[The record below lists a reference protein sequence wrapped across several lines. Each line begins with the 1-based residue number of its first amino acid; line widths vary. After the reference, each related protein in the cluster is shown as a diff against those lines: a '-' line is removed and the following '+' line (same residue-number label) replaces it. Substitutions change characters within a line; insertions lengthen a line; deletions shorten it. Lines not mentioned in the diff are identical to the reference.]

1 MRIAPSV
8 SLHPNTA
15 FPVARAPLCGY
26 NPAAMIGSPNVLLLS
41 EFATAF
47 ALAIACAALSV
58 FVVSRRWAF
67 IGEGI
72 SHSGFG
78 GAGTV
83 WLATLLLPSLDQLTW
98 APYLGVAAFSL
109 VTAVAIAYFT
119 RTGKINSDAV
129 IGIFLA
135 AALAWGILAQQL
147 YVRQFHRNPSGWS
160 VFLFGH
166 MDDLTPQFAV
176 AAAAVCAAVVA
187 TVVLLSKEIVAYCFD
202 PAFAEASGVRVGF
215 IHYLLLIL
223 IALTIVIGARVAG
236 SVLIPA
242 MLVLP
247 GTTALLLSRGLR
259 LAVIASGCF
268 ALAATAIGLALS
280 THWAFLPAGPLIVL
294 AMFVQ
299 FLGAYGWSKLRGT

>member
-1 MRIAPSV
+1 MLATVNV
-8 SLHPNTA
+8 S
-15 FPVARAPLCGY
+15 
-26 NPAAMIGSPNVLLLS
+26 LLS
-41 EFATAF
+41 EVVTALSL
-47 ALAIACAALSV
+47 ALACASLSV

-78 GAGTV
+78 GAGTI
-83 WLATLLLPSLDQLTW
+83 WLLTLFLPALDSFTW
-98 APYLGVAAFSL
+98 APYVGVAVFSL
-109 VTAVAIAYFT
+109 ATAAAIGYFT

-147 YVRQFHRNPSGWS
+147 YWRRFHRDPSGWS
-160 VFLFGH
+160 VLLFGH
-166 MDDLTPQFAV
+166 MGDLTPQFAL
-176 AAAAVCAAVVA
+176 AAAALCAAVVA
-187 TVVLLSKEIVAYCFD
+187 TVVLLAKEVVAYCFD

-247 GTTALLLSRGLR
+247 GTTALLVSTR
-259 LAVIASGCF
+259 LQTTVLTSVVVALLATLAGI
-268 ALAATAIGLALS
+268 ALAARWT
-280 THWAFLPAGPLIVL
+280 FLPAGPLIVL
-294 AMFVQ
+294 GMFLQ
-299 FLGAYGWSKLRGT
+299 FLAAYAWNKTRIQ

>member
-1 MRIAPSV
+1 
-8 SLHPNTA
+8 
-15 FPVARAPLCGY
+15 
-26 NPAAMIGSPNVLLLS
+26 MIGLLS
-41 EFATAF
+41 PAFLSEITTAF

-83 WLATLLLPSLDQLTW
+83 WLLALLFPAVNHWQG

-109 VTAVAIAYFT
+109 VTAGAIAYFT
-119 RTGKINSDAV
+119 RTGRINSDAV

-135 AALAWGILAQQL
+135 ASLAWGILAQQL
-147 YVRQFHRNPSGWS
+147 YWRHYRENPSGWS
-160 VFLFGH
+160 VFLFGQ
-166 MDDLTPQFAV
+166 MTDVSPQFA
-176 AAAAVCAAVVA
+176 AAAAGLCFAVVAAVV
-187 TVVLLSKEIVAYCFD
+187 LLAKEVVAYCFD

-215 IHYLLLIL
+215 VHYLLLML
-223 IALTIVIGARVAG
+223 IALTIVVGSRVAG
-236 SVLIPA
+236 SVLVPA

-247 GTTALLLSRGLR
+247 GATALLVSRRLR
-259 LAVIASGCF
+259 VVLIASTVV
-268 ALAATAIGLALS
+268 ALLATAAGLALG
-280 THWAFLPAGPLIVL
+280 TLWPFLPTGPLIVL

-299 FLGAYGWSKLRGT
+299 FLGGYAWGKIEQR